1 MSDPTRDHAERTPTP
16 SSPQAADLST
26 VQLVERLTEQ
36 VSTLVRTEIAAGLD
50 EVKNKGTRLGI
61 GIGISGAGAVLA
73 LFGLATLIAAAVLG
87 LATVVAPWLAA
98 LIVGVTVLMIG
109 GAVAAVGATRSKKA
123 LPPVPQDTAASVSED
138 ISTIK
143 KGIR

>member
-1 MSDPTRDHAERTPTP
+1 MYTGSE
-16 SSPQAADLST
+16 
-26 VQLVERLTEQ
+26 
-36 VSTLVRTEIAAGLD
+36 
-50 EVKNKGTRLGI
+50 
-61 GIGISGAGAVLA
+61 IGISAAGAVLA

-123 LPPVPQDTAASVSED
+123 LPPVPQDTAA
-138 ISTIK
+138 K
-143 KGIR
+143 KRDREGR

>member
-1 MSDPTRDHAERTPTP
+1 MIPHATTLSAPLRRTPPKRRTCP
-16 SSPQAADLST
+16 T

-87 LATVVAPWLAA
+87 LAARRCPLA
-98 LIVGVTVLMIG
+98 
-109 GAVAAVGATRSKKA
+109 RSA
-123 LPPVPQDTAASVSED
+123 DRRRYCSD
-138 ISTIK
+138 
-143 KGIR
+143 